1 MSRLPTDPGKSHAGK
16 GLTGALA
23 GLVAG
28 VALLIFAGVLFLF
41 AQLFGPG
48 PHVDTEVTFP
58 SGMSVAAMGRE
69 LEAKKVVHSAL
80 MFRIAAKMGKH
91 TNDLKAGTYDFP
103 AGSSLVA
110 VLKQIAEG
118 RVEQTYVTIPEGRTS
133 AQAVRIL
140 MATKDLVGDVD
151 VPPEGSLLPETYLYQ
166 RGESRQAVLDR
177 MLEAGRKT
185 LDQLWPTRAKNLPF
199 STKEDALILASVVER
214 ETGIPSE
221 RPRVAAV
228 FVNRL
233 RKGMRLESDPTVIY
247 GISHGEPLGRG
258 LTRAEIDTRT
268 PWNTYLINSLPV
280 TPIDNPGRASIAAV
294 LNPAQTDDV
303 YFVANGTGGHAFAA
317 TYEEHLVNVAR
328 WRQME
333 AGVNH
338 YTTPAV
344 DTVPVEAPVPAKK
357 IAAAKPAQAKPAP
370 AKSAQAKSAQ
380 AKSVQAKSARAKRLK
395 TIRLRGKA

>member
-1 MSRLPTDPGKSHAGK
+1 MTRLTPDSGKPDGGK
-16 GLTGALA
+16 GLTGPLA
-23 GLVAG
+23 GLAAG
-28 VALLIFAGVLFLF
+28 VTLLIFAGVLFLS

-48 PHVDTEVTFP
+48 PKTDTEVTFP

-69 LEAKKVVHSAL
+69 LEAKKVIHSAL
-80 MFRIAAKMGKH
+80 MFRVAAKMGKH

-103 AGSSLVA
+103 AGASLIA

-268 PWNTYLINSLPV
+268 PWNTYLISSLPV

-294 LNPAQTDDV
+294 LNPAQTEDV

-317 TYEEHLVNVAR
+317 TYEEHLANVAR

-338 YTTPAV
+338 YSTPAV
-344 DTVPVEAPVPAKK
+344 DTAPVAAPVPVKK
-357 IAAAKPAQAKPAP
+357 SAL
-370 AKSAQAKSAQ
+370 AKSGLRKSTSAKST
-380 AKSVQAKSARAKRLK
+380 AKSTSKSAK